1 MHDLSQQVQKLLEEI
16 EALRKENNFLR
27 ERVAELEKRLNL
39 NSSNS
44 SKPPSSDGF
53 KKPAPK
59 SLRQAGKNP
68 SGGKIGHK
76 GYTLKQTERPDKIIR
91 YEANIC
97 PFCQNI
103 LDKGAGRIVKHG
115 ISRQ

>member
-1 MHDLSQQVQKLLEEI
+1 MRVDEKDKIIQDLKFVIVKLT
-16 EALRKENNFLR
+16 A
-27 ERVAELEKRLNL
+27 RVEELEKRLDL

-76 GYTLKQTERPDKIIR
+76 G
-91 YEANIC
+91 
-97 PFCQNI
+97 
-103 LDKGAGRIVKHG
+103 
-115 ISRQ
+115 

>member
-1 MHDLSQQVQKLLEEI
+1 MDEKDKIIQDLKLIIIKLMARI
-16 EALRKENNFLR
+16 E
-27 ERVAELEKRLNL
+27 ELEKRLGL
-39 NSSNS
+39 NSKNS

-76 GYTLKQTERPDKIIR
+76 GYTLK
-91 YEANIC
+91 
-97 PFCQNI
+97 
-103 LDKGAGRIVKHG
+103 LDV
-115 ISRQ
+115 QVFW